1 MIKQV
6 KTESKENKY
15 NFKQGDYVFELEK
28 HRKMNYKLFSYFHSF
43 LNWEACLNEKEEVQA
58 IALHHKDYLECQY
71 IMNNFTKKFNNRV
84 IKQYQL
90 I

>member
-28 HRKMNYKLFSYFHSF
+28 PF
-43 LNWEACLNEKEEVQA
+43 LL
-58 IALHHKDYLECQY
+58 
-71 IMNNFTKKFNNRV
+71 
-84 IKQYQL
+84 
-90 I
+90 